1 MAPRVRDDLPHA
13 VRVVETEWIPLAD
26 GTRLA
31 ARLWLP
37 EGAGP
42 RAGDPRVP
50 ALPPE
55 RRHAGGRPSADGLVR
70 RRTATP
76 ARASTSAA
84 PATPTGSSR
93 TSTPSRSCRTASR
106 SSPGSPQQPWCDGKV
121 GMVGTSWSGFNGLQL
136 AARTPPAL
144 GAVVSVLRERRPL
157 RRRRALPRRARAPHG
172 HGAVG
177 QLHAL
182 VERAA
187 ARSRDRRRRLARAV
201 ARAPR
206 AHAALRR
213 ALARATS
220 CATTT
225 GGTARPARTTP
236 ASAAR

>member
-1 MAPRVRDDLPHA
+1 MAPRVRDDLPHP
-13 VRVVETEWIPLAD
+13 VRVVETEWIPLSD

-42 RAGDPRVP
+42 GAGDPRVP
-50 ALPPE
+50 ALPAE
-55 RRHAGGRPSADGLVR
+55 RRHAGGRPPADGLVR
-70 RRTATP
+70 RATAMP
-76 ARASTSAA
+76 PCASTSAA
-84 PATPTGSSR
+84 PATRAGSSR
-93 TSTPSRSCRTASR
+93 TSTPSRSSSTASR
-106 SSPGSPQQPWCDGKV
+106 SSRGSPSRPWCDGKV

-144 GAVVSVLRERRPL
+144 GAVISYLRERRPL
-157 RRRRALPRRARAPHG
+157 RRRRALPRRPRAPDG

-177 QLHAL
+177 QLHAV

-187 ARSRDRRRRLARAV
+187 AGPRDRRRRLARAV
-201 ARAPR
+201 ARAAR

-213 ALARATS
+213 ARGSRTS

-225 GGTARPARTTP
+225 GGTARRARATRP
-236 ASAAR
+236 SAAP